1 MIVLK
6 AGMNFNKKG
15 LQMNAK
21 EVLIIRNTTVQRL
34 YDVVVVNYF
43 TEDVE
48 FIVKGVQFEDAVEKQ
63 LEVEESFN

>member
-1 MIVLK
+1 
-6 AGMNFNKKG
+6 MNFNKKG

-48 FIVKGVQFEDAVEKQ
+48 FIVKGVQFEVAVEKQ

>member
-1 MIVLK
+1 
-6 AGMNFNKKG
+6 
-15 LQMNAK
+15 MNAK

-48 FIVKGVQFEDAVEKQ
+48 FIVKGVQFEIAVEKQ

>member
-1 MIVLK
+1 LK

-48 FIVKGVQFEDAVEKQ
+48 FIVKGVQFEVAVEKQ